1 MARAKCLEIAGS
13 QYGYWV
19 RSVGAR
25 RHAADGLVCRWR
37 WRAAARR
44 TRRSRG
50 AGTPPPSSRGA
61 RRYSRPARDY
71 TTTTLSAQPTSAAT
85 PSAFTT
91 LSVSVSTTIKW
102 GRPPNLNKRWL
113 ISKHNPVM
121 FKAYPESKWSL
132 LLIVWLVYLCLIRK
146 QNFYNFD
153 VIFCGIFAHSFH
165 WLHENRVCN
174 WSM

>member
-1 MARAKCLEIAGS
+1 MPRDRGLSIRLLGAFGRSQATRGWRVGVQMALAG
-13 QYGYWV
+13 G
-19 RSVGAR
+19 GAADSALTRR
-25 RHAADGLVCRWR
+25 RHSTSILTRSAQVLS
-37 WRAAARR
+37 ARPR
-44 TRRSRG
+44 HH
-50 AGTPPPSSRGA
+50 
-61 RRYSRPARDY
+61 

-102 GRPPNLNKRWL
+102 GRPPNLYKRRL